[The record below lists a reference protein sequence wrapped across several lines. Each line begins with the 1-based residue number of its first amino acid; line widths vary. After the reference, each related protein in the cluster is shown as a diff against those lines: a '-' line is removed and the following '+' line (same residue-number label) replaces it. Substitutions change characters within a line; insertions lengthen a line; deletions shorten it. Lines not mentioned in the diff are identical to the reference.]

1 MLTCVSSVGTKT
13 AQLVVASARPLTDT
27 GASAK
32 GVVVASLDPWVH
44 FCAAA
49 DGRGEIVGAFAAE
62 GVAAAVAR
70 QLCYVS
76 FFCFFLTLIFVTSS
90 DYLCRSSCVR
100 GASESCDLAA
110 RFQEEMTG
118 GQNRAPLD
126 ATY

>member
-1 MLTCVSSVGTKT
+1 MLTCVSSVGTET
-13 AQLVVASARPLTDT
+13 GRLVVAPARPFADT

-44 FCAAA
+44 FCAAP
-49 DGRGEIVGAFAAE
+49 DGGGEIVGAFAAE

-76 FFCFFLTLIFVTSS
+76 FFVFFLTLIFVMSG
-90 DYLCRSSCVR
+90 YCLCRSSCVR
-100 GASESCDLAA
+100 GAGESCDLVAG
-110 RFQEEMTG
+110 FQEETTG